1 MLWLKAG
8 HIVAFAAWMAGLWYL
23 PRLMVYHVDAA
34 IDSDQSWTFKVM
46 ERRLLRFIATPA
58 MFVTLATGLLLATTG
73 DWWGKGWLHAN
84 LVLVVTMTVVHGVLA
99 HEVRNLAADHRRH
112 GARYY
117 RLLNEIPTLL
127 FIGIVVLVVVQP
139 F

>member
-1 MLWLKAG
+1 
-8 HIVAFAAWMAGLWYL
+8 
-23 PRLMVYHVDAA
+23 
-34 IDSDQSWTFKVM
+34 
-46 ERRLLRFIATPA
+46 
-58 MFVTLATGLLLATTG
+58 
-73 DWWGKGWLHAN
+73 
-84 LVLVVTMTVVHGVLA
+84 
-99 HEVRNLAADHRRH
+99 VRNLTADHRQH